1 MFVQY
6 NASIFHKI
14 INKNIYMSQHTPIEQ
29 LQNSNEQNKN
39 ELVQNI
45 LDSYENI
52 SENED
57 NNTANNEQAEHNS
70 RLAEQQFNS
79 DLGYQNQIQEYPEQ
93 EMEEYY
99 EDLPEKE
106 SNIDKLINN
115 LKSPL
120 IVFVLVFITNFGL
133 LNEVIIKNVPRFVN
147 SNGGM
152 NYLGIAVK
160 ALVAAVLY
168 FAVNKFLL

>member
-1 MFVQY
+1 
-6 NASIFHKI
+6 
-14 INKNIYMSQHTPIEQ
+14 MSQHTPIQQ
-29 LQNSNEQNKN
+29 LQNQNEQNKN

-45 LDSYENI
+45 LNSYENI
-52 SENED
+52 SENGD
-57 NNTANNEQAEHNS
+57 NNTADNEQAEHNS

-79 DLGYQNQIQEYPEQ
+79 DLGYQNQEQNYQEE
-93 EMEEYY
+93 EEDNEYY
-99 EDLPEKE
+99 EEVFEKE
-106 SNIDKLINN
+106 SNIDKIINN

-133 LNEVIIKNVPRFVN
+133 LNELIIKNVLRFVN
-147 SNGGM
+147 ATGGM

-160 ALVAAVLY
+160 ALVASVLY